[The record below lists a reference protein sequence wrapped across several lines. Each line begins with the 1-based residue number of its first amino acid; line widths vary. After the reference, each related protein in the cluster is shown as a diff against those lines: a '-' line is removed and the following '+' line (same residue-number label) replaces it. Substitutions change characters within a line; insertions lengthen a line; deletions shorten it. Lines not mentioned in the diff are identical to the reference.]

1 MKTVFNL
8 CYKDNLYMDLF
19 LPEQKEFFTII
30 HFHGGGLIEGDKGDS
45 HEYCKHLADQGFA
58 VFTAN
63 YSLLPNNRFPS
74 FCYDAAEAVKYAVD
88 NISKY
93 GKSKGIIISG
103 QSAGAYLTLMLCFNK
118 EYLSSVG
125 INSEDIISVNTLT
138 GEKSLMKYIVDYEWV
153 DGKNLAYE
161 AVMETLKT
169 KMDGLKSMKNGN
181 YTPALPD
188 VKFLDEENNVIVK
201 INVSTGE
208 VTDAADNPYLEDDV
222 SNEINAVKTY
232 SEYALMV
239 EALKTITDDPNLV
252 QASSKVAERG
262 NTFRYGE

>member
-8 CYKDNLYMDLF
+8 NYKDNLYMDLF
-19 LPEQKEFFTII
+19 LPEQKEFFTVI

-45 HEYCKHLADQGFA
+45 HEYCKHLADKGFA

-74 FCYDAAEAVKYAVD
+74 FCYDAAEAVKYAID

-125 INSEDIISVNTLT
+125 INSEDIFAFISDAAQPTSHFNILKIEKGLNPLLQRIDETAPIYYVNENTKFKHL
-138 GEKSLMKYIVDYEWV
+138 LL
-153 DGKNLAYE
+153 LAYE
-161 AVMETLKT
+161 DDLPNRVEQNQLLLSTI
-169 KMDGLKSMKNGN
+169 KSFNKE
-181 YTPALPD
+181 A
-188 VKFLDEENNVIVK
+188 
-201 INVSTGE
+201 
-208 VTDAADNPYLEDDV
+208 DV
-222 SNEINAVKTY
+222 SLRILKGYHCHGSSELDNNGDYEVIKVMMEWLSSVK
-232 SEYALMV
+232 
-239 EALKTITDDPNLV
+239 
-252 QASSKVAERG
+252 
-262 NTFRYGE
+262 